1 MWFDMAE
8 VSGDADKVKLRDL
21 VAARMTREQIA
32 KAQQMARDCAARK
45 YKGC

>member
-1 MWFDMAE
+1 MWFNLAA
-8 VSGDADKVKLRDL
+8 VSGRSISVKNRDL
-21 VAARMTREQIA
+21 IAARMTREQIA